1 MIRFHSRTARR
12 PVMRLAVLLCFA
24 LVACALSAATA
35 QDQPAPPG
43 GNAAGQTPEHPLKP
57 AIALAASSL
66 KTLEEIQDYEA
77 SMIKRELIDGKM
89 ITQSMTIK
97 FREEPFSVYLGF
109 TGENAGREVLY
120 VDGKNQNMILA
131 HEGSGLK
138 SLVGTVSLSPTGTE
152 VMAQNRYPITT
163 IGLRNILR
171 KLSQRWDDE
180 SKYGECDVK
189 FYQNAKLGETACLV
203 VECSHPRPRKQFKF
217 HLTRLFIDKQTNLP
231 VRVENFDYPPR
242 EGEKPMLL
250 EEYTYLN
257 LRTNVGL
264 TDRDFDRNNPNYA
277 F

>member
-1 MIRFHSRTARR
+1 MTFAGPTC
-12 PVMRLAVLLCFA
+12 LALAAC
-24 LVACALSAATA
+24 CALSAALA
-35 QDQPAPPG
+35 QDQPA
-43 GNAAGQTPEHPLKP
+43 ARAGDETPEHPLKP

-120 VDGKNQNMILA
+120 IDGKNQNMILA

-138 SLVGTVSLSPTGTE
+138 SLVGTISLSPTGKE

-171 KLSQRWDDE
+171 KLSQRWEDE

-231 VRVENFDYPPR
+231 VRVENFDHPPR
-242 EGEKPMLL
+242 DGEKPVLL

-257 LRTNVGL
+257 LRTNLGL